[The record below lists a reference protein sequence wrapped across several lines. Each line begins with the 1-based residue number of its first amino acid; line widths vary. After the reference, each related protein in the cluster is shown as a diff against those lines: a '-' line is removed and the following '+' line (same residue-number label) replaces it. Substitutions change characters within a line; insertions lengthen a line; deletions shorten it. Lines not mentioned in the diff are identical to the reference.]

1 MVNVV
6 RNKKSNRI
14 LIGVVIFMFV
24 ALLSVMI
31 VVITLNA
38 TRSSYV
44 DNSDT
49 GNTNAPTKDEGGDEE
64 ADKDGEPGGEP
75 DDNTITGQI
84 DYRSLARD
92 TLQIRTT
99 INESLSDGTC
109 SLTLTGPNGQEYKT
123 TSRIMSN
130 SSSTST
136 CNGFDIDMNQ
146 IEKDDELRAGKWT
159 IVIDLSSGG
168 KTGQVISDITM

>member
-49 GNTNAPTKDEGGDEE
+49 GDTNAPTKDEGGDEE

>member
-14 LIGVVIFMFV
+14 LIGVVVFMFV

-44 DNSDT
+44 NNSE
-49 GNTNAPTKDEGGDEE
+49 NTSTKDESGDEE
-64 ADKDGEPGGEP
+64 ADKDSESGGET
-75 DDNTITGQI
+75 DDDTITGQI

-136 CNGFDIDMNQ
+136 CNGFDVDMNQ
-146 IEKDDELRAGKWT
+146 VEKDDELRAGKWT
-159 IVIDLSSGG
+159 ITIDLSSGG

>member
-49 GNTNAPTKDEGGDEE
+49 GNTNTPTKDEGGDEE
-64 ADKDGEPGGEP
+64 ADEDGEPSGEP

>member
-24 ALLSVMI
+24 ALLSVTI
-31 VVITLNA
+31 AVIFLNA
-38 TRSSYV
+38 TRSSYIS
-44 DNSDT
+44 NSDADSI
-49 GNTNAPTKDEGGDEE
+49 NTSTEDEADDEE
-64 ADKDGEPGGEP
+64 ADKDGESGDESN
-75 DDNTITGQI
+75 DNTITGQI
-84 DYRSLARD
+84 DYRSLVRD

-109 SLTLTGPNGQEYKT
+109 SLTLAGPNGQEYKT

-146 IEKDDELRAGKWT
+146 TEKDDKLRAGKWT
-159 IVIDLSSGG
+159 ITIDLSSGDR
-168 KTGQVISDITM
+168 TGQIVGDITM

>member
-14 LIGVVIFMFV
+14 LIGVVAFMFV

-49 GNTNAPTKDEGGDEE
+49 GNTNTPTKDEGGDEE
-64 ADKDGEPGGEP
+64 ADEDGEPSGEP
-75 DDNTITGQI
+75 DGNTITGQI

-109 SLTLTGPNGQEYKT
+109 SLTLTGPNGQEYKA

-168 KTGQVISDITM
+168 KTGQVIGDITM

>member
-14 LIGVVIFMFV
+14 LIGVVVFMFV

-44 DNSDT
+44 NNSDT
-49 GNTNAPTKDEGGDEE
+49 DNTNTPTKDDGGDEE
-64 ADKDGEPGGEP
+64 ADKDSESGGET
-75 DDNTITGQI
+75 DDDTITGQI

-109 SLTLTGPNGQEYKT
+109 SLILAGPNGQEYKT

-146 IEKDDELRAGKWT
+146 VEKDDELRAGKWT
-159 IVIDLSSGG
+159 ITIDLSSGG

>member
-14 LIGVVIFMFV
+14 LIGVVAFMFV

-44 DNSDT
+44 NNSDT
-49 GNTNAPTKDEGGDEE
+49 DNTNTPTKDNGDDEG
-64 ADKDGEPGGEP
+64 ADKDGESDDKP
-75 DDNTITGQI
+75 DDNIITGQI

-109 SLTLTGPNGQEYKT
+109 SLILTGPNGQEYKT

-146 IEKDDELRAGKWT
+146 VEEDDELRAGKWT
-159 IVIDLSSGG
+159 ITIDLSSGG
-168 KTGQVISDITM
+168 KTGQMISDITM

>member
-14 LIGVVIFMFV
+14 LIGVVVFMFV

-49 GNTNAPTKDEGGDEE
+49 DNTNTPTKDEGGDEE
-64 ADKDGEPGGEP
+64 ADKDGESGGEP

-159 IVIDLSSGG
+159 IVIDLSSGS

>member
-44 DNSDT
+44 NNSDT
-49 GNTNAPTKDEGGDEE
+49 DNTNTPTKDEGGDEE
-64 ADKDGEPGGEP
+64 ADKDGETGGET
-75 DDNTITGQI
+75 DDDTITGQI

-109 SLTLTGPNGQEYKT
+109 SLILTGPNGQEYTT

>member
-14 LIGVVIFMFV
+14 LIGVVAFMFV
-24 ALLSVMI
+24 ALLSVTI
-31 VVITLNA
+31 AVIILNA
-38 TRSSYV
+38 TRSSYIN
-44 DNSDT
+44 NSDADNV
-49 GNTNAPTKDEGGDEE
+49 NTSTKDGADDEE
-64 ADKDGEPGGEP
+64 TDKDGESDDAP
-75 DDNTITGQI
+75 DDDTITGQI

-159 IVIDLSSGG
+159 ITIDLSSVDR
-168 KTGQVISDITM
+168 TGQIVGDITM

>member
-14 LIGVVIFMFV
+14 LIGVVVFMFV

-44 DNSDT
+44 NNSDT
-49 GNTNAPTKDEGGDEE
+49 DNTNTLTKDEGGDEE
-64 ADKDGEPGGEP
+64 ADKDSESGSET
-75 DDNTITGQI
+75 DDDTITGQI
-84 DYRSLARD
+84 DYRSLTRD

-109 SLTLTGPNGQEYKT
+109 SLILTGPNGQEYKT

-146 IEKDDELRAGKWT
+146 VEKDDELRAGKWT

>member
-44 DNSDT
+44 NNSDT

-64 ADKDGEPGGEP
+64 ADKDGESGEET
-75 DDNTITGQI
+75 DDNIITGQI

-109 SLTLTGPNGQEYKT
+109 L
-123 TSRIMSN
+123 
-130 SSSTST
+130 
-136 CNGFDIDMNQ
+136 
-146 IEKDDELRAGKWT
+146 
-159 IVIDLSSGG
+159 
-168 KTGQVISDITM
+168 

>member
-6 RNKKSNRI
+6 RNKKSSRI

-49 GNTNAPTKDEGGDEE
+49 GNTNTPTKDEGSDEE
-64 ADKDGEPGGEP
+64 ADKDGESDGEP

-146 IEKDDELRAGKWT
+146 VEKDDELRAGKWT

-168 KTGQVISDITM
+168 KTGQVIGDITM

>member
-44 DNSDT
+44 NNSDT
-49 GNTNAPTKDEGGDEE
+49 DNTNTPTKDEGSDEE
-64 ADKDGEPGGEP
+64 ANKDGESGGEP

-84 DYRSLARD
+84 DYRSLVRD

-123 TSRIMSN
+123 TNRIMSN

>member
-64 ADKDGEPGGEP
+64 ADKDGESGGES

>member
-14 LIGVVIFMFV
+14 LIGVVAFMFV

-44 DNSDT
+44 NNSDT
-49 GNTNAPTKDEGGDEE
+49 DNTNTPTKDEGGDEE
-64 ADKDGEPGGEP
+64 ADKDGESGGEP

-99 INESLSDGTC
+99 INESLTC

-146 IEKDDELRAGKWT
+146 VEKDDELRAGKWT

-168 KTGQVISDITM
+168 KTGQVTSDITM

>member
-14 LIGVVIFMFV
+14 LIGVVAFMFV

-44 DNSDT
+44 NNSDT
-49 GNTNAPTKDEGGDEE
+49 DNTNTPTKDEGGDEE
-64 ADKDGEPGGEP
+64 ADKDGESGGEP
-75 DDNTITGQI
+75 DDDTITGQI

-146 IEKDDELRAGKWT
+146 VEKDDELRAGKWT
-159 IVIDLSSGG
+159 ITIDLSSGG